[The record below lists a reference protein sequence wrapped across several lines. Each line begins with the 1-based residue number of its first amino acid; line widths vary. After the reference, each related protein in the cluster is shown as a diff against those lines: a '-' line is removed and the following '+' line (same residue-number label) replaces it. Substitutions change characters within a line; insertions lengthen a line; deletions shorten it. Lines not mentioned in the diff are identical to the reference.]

1 MRQNFQILCFIL
13 VITFKVKGQLINN
26 NLGRA
31 FEEQPFFNAKEIKQ
45 KKIKEIRCAY
55 FEKKT
60 GELMKTI
67 GRSVLYRFS
76 SVGTVISSLDISK
89 TDQLNDSIYNHYD
102 YLPNGDL
109 RVHRIKTVK
118 DFRATFYFYDA
129 LHNIIRIEHYYD
141 KILNRNFEYP
151 RFDRGLLIDF
161 ETIRYKDSP
170 NQRKKIV
177 YNSIGNPY
185 LDIVTFTNTKGQLSE
200 ISKKFKVS
208 SVVDQTKYFYNSQ
221 KVMDSI
227 LNFQSASPLKSSA
240 IKLIY
245 DSRKLLVAKKL
256 YKVKKL
262 VTNIEYIYSSAL
274 NTLSSIIIQDLIT
287 NNLIIIR
294 FEYTYFD
301 KK

>member
-1 MRQNFQILCFIL
+1 MYLL
-13 VITFKVKGQLINN
+13 VIFLLINTN
-26 NLGRA
+26 WCIAQYSDIIFDQFYSEHIDFKLIPLN
-31 FEEQPFFNAKEIKQ
+31 IKNV
-45 KKIKEIRCAY
+45 KSIKAVY

-89 TDQLNDSIYNHYD
+89 NDQLNDSIYNHYD

-109 RVHRIKTVK
+109 RVHRIKTLK

-262 VTNIEYIYSSAL
+262 VTNIEYIYSSTL